1 MKKQEEGGVSKD
13 SCFEFAFVHINM
25 HELYRPETA
34 KLEHWYSVKAC
45 EKNKQSLEIL
55 MYFIQVIKTEYDDII
70 GDKVFSRKLIR
81 FPRKKGIIR
90 CILFY

>member
-1 MKKQEEGGVSKD
+1 
-13 SCFEFAFVHINM
+13 
-25 HELYRPETA
+25 
-34 KLEHWYSVKAC
+34 
-45 EKNKQSLEIL
+45 